1 MAIPAAS
8 NSRKPQTRRPFVEA
22 RDGTNLF
29 VRDWGQGKPLVFAAP
44 WALNSDYWE
53 YQMTP
58 LSARGLRCVAYDR
71 RGHGRSDEPAHG
83 YDLDSL
89 ADDLAAVMDQADL
102 RDVTLIG
109 HSMGAA
115 EVVRYLTRHGT
126 RRVARLALI
135 APVTPFTLKTD
146 DNPEGVPRES
156 LEKSRTEFAADR
168 PSKIA
173 EAAAGFFG
181 PKNSVSQPVVD
192 WWTRQI
198 LQCSLKH
205 LLTMHRAY
213 TETDFRPEVRAIT
226 LPTLILHGDNDV
238 STSLDLTSRRTAAL
252 IHGSELK
259 VYEGAAHGLAFTH
272 QARMNHDLSV
282 FAGAAERTD

>member
-1 MAIPAAS
+1 MRRRNLLTSLAAASMASMAIPAAS

-135 APVTPFTLKTD
+135 APVTPAL
-146 DNPEGVPRES
+146 
-156 LEKSRTEFAADR
+156 LC
-168 PSKIA
+168 
-173 EAAAGFFG
+173 
-181 PKNSVSQPVVD
+181 SQ
-192 WWTRQI
+192 
-198 LQCSLKH
+198 
-205 LLTMHRAY
+205 
-213 TETDFRPEVRAIT
+213 
-226 LPTLILHGDNDV
+226 TLIAQFRWNPNFTW
-238 STSLDLTSRRTAAL
+238 SA
-252 IHGSELK
+252 IHGSKPLDMRSAPPPNRI
-259 VYEGAAHGLAFTH
+259 VPPGLGAIAVFFHRSW
-272 QARMNHDLSV
+272 ARVGIRDP
-282 FAGAAERTD
+282 